1 MESLSS
7 VLLEGRWG
15 PDNVLSTGHG
25 FEERVRDTPSY
36 SLSLGELWWRGQTLA
51 GRIGIARH
59 VKKMSCCT
67 VRSQFDVGLGLVL
80 NPLVYTC
87 LPSCSHITRIFSGLE
102 VGRNCEKVFES
113 RSTSSENSCYKSP
126 SSVPELIPVGLGKH
140 VF

>member
-15 PDNVLSTGHG
+15 QDDVLSAGHG

-51 GRIGIARH
+51 GRIGIGRH

-67 VRSQFDVGLGLVL
+67 VRSKFDVGLGLVL
-80 NPLVYTC
+80 NPLVYTGIYVFAF
-87 LPSCSHITRIFSGLE
+87 LPSHHQDFLR
-102 VGRNCEKVFES
+102 VGGGEK
-113 RSTSSENSCYKSP
+113 
-126 SSVPELIPVGLGKH
+126 L
-140 VF
+140 